1 MQRSEC
7 RFGSAAKVS
16 LSEATLSVLRTLL
29 CGVVVAYTMRWPAYT
44 SNHILTLWFTIIA
57 LDFVSAACEW
67 ASAVPVNQHMDNND
81 LDRFAQG

>member
-1 MQRSEC
+1 
-7 RFGSAAKVS
+7 
-16 LSEATLSVLRTLL
+16 
-29 CGVVVAYTMRWPAYT
+29 MRWPAYT

-67 ASAVPVNQHMDNND
+67 ASSVPVNQHMDNND